1 MLTKSA
7 QQVSDLAKAIS
18 EQVKLTMEEEKL
30 VETLNKRTSYVAPLD
45 PLLSLLWLELTLAQS
60 KERYVLYARRIVA
73 FLCYLVVQASSWYVI
88 ILLTTQSSQMQA
100 RIAAKA
106 DFLSGYVSSLVP
118 AVVTIINSLL
128 PTIIS
133 LLTALERW
141 DDAGFAIK
149 AMVTRL
155 YLTKILNVMI
165 QLFSYALLFDPY
177 LLTGQ
182 LKIGHWL
189 TIDGARIRKNV
200 MLEFKPS
207 AYECRAEQVAS
218 ALLTLV
224 VTDFT
229 VSKVMA
235 ISAPLAAIA
244 LRSLAAVWRFLQ
256 DRRRRRKRRVGVVVP
271 LEKSGDEQRR
281 ENLTSEPL
289 EPGKESPAPVET
301 SLETDATELKFAGLE
316 ATAAENP
323 SRRRLN
329 LQSLKKSEFLVP
341 QKMVALF
348 YSSTIALVAIP
359 LAPMTALLALLLH
372 VFNFKFDK
380 LVLMVRSLRLCCYV
394 LGPNDVT
401 WYCST
406 CRRSQ

>member
-1 MLTKSA
+1 M
-7 QQVSDLAKAIS
+7 
-18 EQVKLTMEEEKL
+18 
-30 VETLNKRTSYVAPLD
+30 
-45 PLLSLLWLELTLAQS
+45 
-60 KERYVLYARRIVA
+60 LYARRIVA

-88 ILLTTQSSQMQA
+88 ILLTTQSSQIQA
-100 RIAAKA
+100 HIAAEA

-128 PTIIS
+128 PTVIS
-133 LLTALERW
+133 LLTALEQW

-155 YLTKILNVMI
+155 YLAKILNVMI

-182 LKIGHWL
+182 LEIGHWL

-207 AYECRAEQVAS
+207 VYECRAEQVAS

-229 VSKVMA
+229 VSKAMA
-235 ISAPLAAIA
+235 ISVPVAAIA
-244 LRSLAAVWRFLQ
+244 LKFVAAVWRLLQ
-256 DRRRRRKRRVGVVVP
+256 QKRRMKRRVAVVVP
-271 LEKSGDEQRR
+271 LEESGAEQRR
-281 ENLTSEPL
+281 EDPTSEPL
-289 EPGKESPAPVET
+289 EPGNESPVPVET
-301 SLETDATELKFAGLE
+301 SLEADARELTPSGVKAS
-316 ATAAENP
+316 AADDPPP
-323 SRRRLN
+323 SLS
-329 LQSLKKSEFLVP
+329 LQSLKKTEFLVP

-359 LAPMTALLALLLH
+359 LAPTTALLALLLH

-380 LVLMVRSLRLCCYV
+380 LVLMVRSLARALLLRYE
-394 LGPNDVT
+394 GDPDMA
-401 WYCST
+401 S
-406 CRRSQ
+406 